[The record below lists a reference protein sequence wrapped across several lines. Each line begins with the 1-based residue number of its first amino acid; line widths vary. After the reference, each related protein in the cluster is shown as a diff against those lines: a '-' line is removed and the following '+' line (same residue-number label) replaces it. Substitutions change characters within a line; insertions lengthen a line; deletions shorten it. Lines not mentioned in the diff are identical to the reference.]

1 MGQKKIWLGTFW
13 YFGILL
19 LIRDGG
25 NQRFNCINYLI
36 QILSETNSEVNHLS
50 VEMINNILIVVC

>member
-1 MGQKKIWLGTFW
+1 MIWLGTFW

-25 NQRFNCINYLI
+25 NQKFICINFLI
-36 QILSETNSEVNHLS
+36 QILSETNSEVNDLY
-50 VEMINNILIVVC
+50 VEMINNSLIVVC